1 MNSFCY
7 WILLTPGGKNKGK
20 QVTLCRQ
27 LAHPSSVSAAQSQ
40 NDILEEQQQDS
51 GE

>member
-7 WILLTPGGKNKGK
+7 WILLTPGGKNEGK
-20 QVTLCRQ
+20 VTLCRQ
-27 LAHPSSVSAAQSQ
+27 LTHPSSVSAAQSQ
-40 NDILEEQQQDS
+40 NDILEEQQHDS